1 MGQILGPFGIKG
13 WVRLKVFTDTQNGLA
28 HYPRWFVEQGSAWVE
43 HAVLEAGIQGKALVA
58 RLSGCANRDEAQR
71 LKGCKIGIP
80 RAALP
85 AAAANEFY
93 WADLIGLEVTNVR
106 SQIMGK
112 VTEIFSTGAN
122 DVLVVEG
129 DKRHLIPFI
138 SQVILNVE
146 KEAGVITVDWEI
158 DY

>member
-13 WVRLKVFTDTQNGLA
+13 WVRLKVFTDTLNNLTR
-28 HYPRWFVEQGSAWVE
+28 YPHWFVEQGSAWVE
-43 HAVLEAGIQGKALVA
+43 HSVLEAGIQGKALVA
-58 RLSGCANRDEAQR
+58 RLSGCTNRVEAQR
-71 LKGCKIGIP
+71 LKGCKVGIP

-146 KEAGVITVDWEI
+146 KDAGFITVDWEI